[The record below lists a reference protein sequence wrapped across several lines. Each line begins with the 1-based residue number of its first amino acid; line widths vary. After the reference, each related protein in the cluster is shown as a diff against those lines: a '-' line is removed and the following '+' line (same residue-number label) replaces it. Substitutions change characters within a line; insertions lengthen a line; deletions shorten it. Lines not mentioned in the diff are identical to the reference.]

1 MKAIVHQYEK
11 GLEGLEYK
19 FLPEISPNAGEVKVK
34 LKAAG
39 LNHRDLFIINNRK
52 EMDLPLVIGSDG
64 SGMVIEM
71 GEGVSNITLHTEVI
85 INPSIGWEHAT
96 EVPELPEV
104 LGGPKDGT
112 FAEYVIVPA
121 ENVVEKPAYLT
132 WEESGVLSLSA
143 LTAYR
148 ALFTKGRLKC
158 GEHVLI
164 PGIGGG
170 VATFAML
177 FAKAIGAKVSV
188 TSRVENKREL
198 AEKYGADISFNST
211 GNWEESLQGEKVD
224 LIIDSI
230 GPATFLKYFDVLKP
244 NGRIVNFGAS
254 SGDTIELP
262 LRALF
267 YNQIDIMGTSMGSRE
282 EFNEMIKFIEKYQIK
297 PIIDKVYSLE
307 EAISALSRM
316 EHGEQFG
323 NIVLQMN

>member
-1 MKAIVHQYEK
+1 MKAIVHQYK
-11 GLEGLEYK
+11 TGFDGVEYK
-19 FLPEISPNAGEVKVK
+19 ISPERTLNNGEVKVK
-34 LKAAG
+34 LKSAG
-39 LNHRDLFIINNRK
+39 LNHRDLFIMNNRK
-52 EMDLPLVIGSDG
+52 EMQLPLILGSDG
-64 SGMVIEM
+64 AGIVTEI
-71 GEGVSNITLHTEVI
+71 GEGVSNTLLHTEVI
-85 INPSIGWEHAT
+85 INPSIGWDNIT

-121 ENVVEKPAYLT
+121 ENVVEKPSYLT

-254 SGDTIELP
+254 SGDKIELP

-282 EFNEMIKFIEKYQIK
+282 EFNEMIKFIEKHQIK

-316 EHGEQFG
+316 DLGEQFG

>member
-39 LNHRDLFIINNRK
+39 LNHKDLFIINNRK

-254 SGDTIELP
+254 SGDKIELP

>member
-19 FLPEISPNAGEVKVK
+19 FSPEISPNAGEVKIK

-64 SGMVIEM
+64 SGMVIEI

-104 LGGPKDGT
+104 LGGPKGGT

-177 FAKAIGAKVSV
+177 FAKAIGAKVIV

-254 SGDTIELP
+254 SGDKIELP

-307 EAISALSRM
+307 EAIRALSRM

>member
-1 MKAIVHQYEK
+1 MKAIVHQYKK
-11 GLEGLEYK
+11 GVEGLEYK
-19 FLPEISPNAGEVKVK
+19 FSSETNPNAGEVKVK

-52 EMDLPLVIGSDG
+52 EMELPLVIGSDG
-64 SGMVIEM
+64 SGIVTEI
-71 GEGVSNITLHTEVI
+71 GEGVSNNLLNSEVI
-85 INPSIGWEHAT
+85 INPSIGWENIA
-96 EVPELPEV
+96 EVPDLPEV
-104 LGGPKDGT
+104 LGGPKNGT

-121 ENVVEKPAYLT
+121 ENVVAKPSYLT

-188 TSRVENKREL
+188 TSRVESKRKF
-198 AEKYGADISFNST
+198 AETYGAHFSFNSS
-211 GNWEESLQGEKVD
+211 GNWEESLRGEKVD

-230 GPATFLKYFDVLKP
+230 GPATFLQYFDVLKP

-254 SGDTIELP
+254 SGDKIELP

-282 EFNEMIKFIEKYQIK
+282 EFNEMIKFIEKYKIK
-297 PIIDKVYSLE
+297 PIIDKVYSLK
-307 EAISALSRM
+307 EAIQALSRM
-316 EHGEQFG
+316 EQSEQFG
-323 NIVLQMN
+323 NIALRME

>member
-1 MKAIVHQYEK
+1 MKAIVHQYKK
-11 GLEGLEYK
+11 GVEGLEYK
-19 FLPEISPNAGEVKVK
+19 FLSETNPNAGEVKVK

-64 SGMVIEM
+64 AGIVTEI
-71 GEGVSNITLHTEVI
+71 GEGVSADLLQTEVI
-85 INPSIGWEHAT
+85 INPSIGWDNIA

-121 ENVVEKPAYLT
+121 ENVVAKPSYLT

-148 ALFTKGRLKC
+148 ALFTKGRLKR

-177 FAKAIGAKVSV
+177 FARAIGAKVSV
-188 TSRVENKREL
+188 TSRVENKRKF
-198 AEKYGADISFNST
+198 AETYGADFSFNSS
-211 GNWEESLQGEKVD
+211 GNWEESLCERKVD

-230 GPATFLKYFDVLKP
+230 GPATFIKYFDVLNP

-254 SGDTIELP
+254 SGDKIELP

-282 EFNEMIKFIEKYQIK
+282 EFDEMIKFIEKYKIK
-297 PIIDKVYSLE
+297 PIMDKVYSLE
-307 EAISALSRM
+307 EAIQALRRM
-316 EHGEQFG
+316 EQGEQFG
-323 NIVLQMN
+323 NIALRMY

>member
-1 MKAIVHQYEK
+1 MKAIVHQYKK
-11 GLEGLEYK
+11 GIEGLEYK
-19 FLPEISPNAGEVKVK
+19 FSSETNPNAGEVKVK

-52 EMDLPLVIGSDG
+52 EMELPLVIGSDG
-64 SGMVIEM
+64 SGIVIEI
-71 GEGVSNITLHTEVI
+71 GEGVSNNLLNSEVI
-85 INPSIGWEHAT
+85 INPSIGWDNIA

-121 ENVVEKPAYLT
+121 ENVVAKPSYLT
-132 WEESGVLSLSA
+132 WDEAGVLSLSA

-177 FAKAIGAKVSV
+177 FAKAIGAKVIV
-188 TSRVENKREL
+188 TSRVATKRQL
-198 AEKYGADISFNST
+198 AEKYGADISFNSS
-211 GNWEESLQGEKVD
+211 GNWEESLRGEKVD

-230 GPATFLKYFDVLKP
+230 GPATFLQYFDVLKP

-254 SGDTIELP
+254 SGDKIELP

-282 EFNEMIKFIEKYQIK
+282 EFDEMITFIEKYKIK
-297 PIIDKVYSLE
+297 PIMDKVYSLE
-307 EAISALSRM
+307 EAIQALKRM
-316 EHGEQFG
+316 EQGEQFG
-323 NIVLQMN
+323 NIALSME

>member
-1 MKAIVHQYEK
+1 MKAIVQQYK
-11 GLEGLEYK
+11 AGFEGVEYK
-19 FLPEISPNAGEVKVK
+19 VLPEITPSAGEVKVK
-34 LKAAG
+34 LKSAG
-39 LNHRDLFIINNRK
+39 LNHRDLFIMNNRK
-52 EMDLPLVIGSDG
+52 EMQLPLILGSDG
-64 SGMVIEM
+64 AGIVTEI
-71 GEGVSNITLHTEVI
+71 GEGVSSTLLQNEVI
-85 INPSIGWEHAT
+85 INPSIGWDNIADI
-96 EVPELPEV
+96 PELPEV

-121 ENVVEKPAYLT
+121 ENVVEKPFYLT

-188 TSRVENKREL
+188 TSRIENKRKF
-198 AEKYGADISFNST
+198 AETYGADFTFNSS
-211 GNWEESLQGEKVD
+211 GNWEESLCGEKVD

-230 GPATFLKYFDVLKP
+230 GPATFLKYFAVLKP

-254 SGDTIELP
+254 SGDKIELP

-282 EFNEMIKFIEKYQIK
+282 EFNEMIHFIDSHKIK

-307 EAISALSRM
+307 ETIQALSRM
-316 EHGEQFG
+316 EKGEQFG
-323 NIVLQMN
+323 NIALRMY

>member
-1 MKAIVHQYEK
+1 MKAIIHQYKK

-19 FLPEISPNAGEVKVK
+19 ILSELTPNAGEVKVK

-52 EMDLPLVIGSDG
+52 EMDIPLVIGSDG
-64 SGMVIEM
+64 SGIVTEI
-71 GEGVSNITLHTEVI
+71 GEGVSNTSLHTEVI
-85 INPSIGWEHAT
+85 INPSIGWDSIAN
-96 EVPELPEV
+96 VPELPEV

-121 ENVVEKPAYLT
+121 ENVVEKPSYLT

-164 PGIGGG
+164 PGISGG
-170 VATFAML
+170 VATFSML

-188 TSRVENKREL
+188 TSRSENKRVI
-198 AEKYGADISFNST
+198 AEKYGADCSFNSS

-254 SGDTIELP
+254 SGEKIELP

-282 EFNEMIKFIEKYQIK
+282 EFNEMIQFIKKHKIK
-297 PIIDKVYSLE
+297 PIMDKSFSLE
-307 EAISALSRM
+307 EAVQALNRM
-316 EHGEQFG
+316 EQGEQFG
-323 NIVLQMN
+323 NIALRME

>member
-1 MKAIVHQYEK
+1 MKAIVHQNKK
-11 GLEGLEYK
+11 GLEGLKYK
-19 FLPEISPNAGEVKVK
+19 FSSEISPNAGEVKVK

-52 EMDLPLVIGSDG
+52 EMDIPLVIGSDG
-64 SGMVIEM
+64 SGIVTEI
-71 GEGVSNITLHTEVI
+71 GEGVSNVLLDTEVI
-85 INPSIGWEHAT
+85 INPSIGWENT
-96 EVPELPEV
+96 EVIPELPEV

-121 ENVVEKPAYLT
+121 ENVVEKPSYLT
-132 WEESGVLSLSA
+132 WEESGVVSLSA

-148 ALFTKGRLKC
+148 ALFTKGRLKS
-158 GEHVLI
+158 GDHVLI

-170 VATFAML
+170 VATFSML

-188 TSRVENKREL
+188 TSRIENKRKISE
-198 AEKYGADISFNST
+198 EYGADFSFNSS

-254 SGDTIELP
+254 SGDKIELP

-282 EFNEMIKFIEKYQIK
+282 EFNEMIKFIEKYKIK
-297 PIIDKVYSLE
+297 PIMDKIYSLE
-307 EAISALSRM
+307 EAIQALRRM
-316 EHGEQFG
+316 EQGEQFG
-323 NIVLQMN
+323 NIALRME

>member
-1 MKAIVHQYEK
+1 MKAIIHQYK
-11 GLEGLEYK
+11 TGFDGVQYK
-19 FLPEISPNAGEVKVK
+19 SAAERTPNAGEVKVK
-34 LKAAG
+34 VKSAG
-39 LNHRDLFIINNRK
+39 LNHRDLFIMNNRK
-52 EMDLPLVIGSDG
+52 EMEFSLVLGSDG
-64 SGMVIEM
+64 AGVVTEI
-71 GEGVSNITLHTEVI
+71 GESVSNNILHTEVI
-85 INPSIGWEHAT
+85 INPSIGWENAA
-96 EVPELPEV
+96 EVPALPEV

-121 ENVVEKPAYLT
+121 ENIVRKPSYLT

-188 TSRVENKREL
+188 TWRIESKRKI
-198 AEKYGADISFNST
+198 AEKYGADFSFNSS

-230 GPATFLKYFDVLKP
+230 GPATFLKYFDVIKQ

-254 SGDTIELP
+254 SGDKIELP

-282 EFNEMIKFIEKYQIK
+282 EFNEMILFIEKHKIK

-307 EAISALSRM
+307 GAVQALSRM
-316 EHGEQFG
+316 EQGEQFG
-323 NIVLQMN
+323 NIALRMY

>member
-1 MKAIVHQYEK
+1 MKAIVHQDKK
-11 GLEGLEYK
+11 GIEGLEYK
-19 FLPEISPNAGEVKVK
+19 FSSETNPNAGEVKVK

-52 EMDLPLVIGSDG
+52 EMELPLVIGSDG
-64 SGMVIEM
+64 SGIVTEV
-71 GEGVSNITLHTEVI
+71 GEGVSNNLLNSEVI
-85 INPSIGWEHAT
+85 INPSIGWNNIA

-121 ENVVEKPAYLT
+121 ENVVAKPSYLT
-132 WEESGVLSLSA
+132 WDEAGVLSLSA

-170 VATFAML
+170 
-177 FAKAIGAKVSV
+177 
-188 TSRVENKREL
+188 
-198 AEKYGADISFNST
+198 
-211 GNWEESLQGEKVD
+211 
-224 LIIDSI
+224 
-230 GPATFLKYFDVLKP
+230 PATFLQYFDVLKP

-254 SGDTIELP
+254 SGDKIELP

-267 YNQIDIMGTSMGSRE
+267 YNQIDIMGTSMGSRK
-282 EFNEMIKFIEKYQIK
+282 EFNEMINFIENYKIK
-297 PIIDKVYSLE
+297 P
-307 EAISALSRM
+307 
-316 EHGEQFG
+316 
-323 NIVLQMN
+323 

>member
-1 MKAIVHQYEK
+1 MKAIVHQYKK
-11 GLEGLEYK
+11 GIEGLEYK
-19 FLPEISPNAGEVKVK
+19 FSSETNPNAGEVKVK

-52 EMDLPLVIGSDG
+52 EMELPLVIGSDG
-64 SGMVIEM
+64 SGIVTEI
-71 GEGVSNITLHTEVI
+71 GEGVSNNLLNSEVI
-85 INPSIGWEHAT
+85 INPSIGWNNIA

-121 ENVVEKPAYLT
+121 ENVVAKPSYLT
-132 WEESGVLSLSA
+132 WDEAGVLSLSA

-177 FAKAIGAKVSV
+177 FAKAIGAKVIV
-188 TSRVENKREL
+188 TSRVEAKRQF
-198 AEKYGADISFNST
+198 AEKYGADISFNSS
-211 GNWEESLQGEKVD
+211 GNWEESLRGEKVD

-230 GPATFLKYFDVLKP
+230 GPATFLQYFDVLKP

-254 SGDTIELP
+254 SGDKIELP

-282 EFNEMIKFIEKYQIK
+282 EFNEMIKFIEKYKIK
-297 PIIDKVYSLE
+297 PIMDKVYSLE
-307 EAISALSRM
+307 EAIQALSRM
-316 EHGEQFG
+316 EQGEQFG
-323 NIVLQMN
+323 NIALRM

>member
-1 MKAIVHQYEK
+1 MKAIVHQYKTGFDGVEFK
-11 GLEGLEYK
+11 VSSEVT
-19 FLPEISPNAGEVKVK
+19 PNAGEVKVK
-34 LKAAG
+34 LKSAG
-39 LNHRDLFIINNRK
+39 LNHRDLFIMNNRK
-52 EMDLPLVIGSDG
+52 EMALPLVLGSDG
-64 SGMVIEM
+64 AGVVTEI
-71 GEGVSNITLHTEVI
+71 GEGVSNNILHTEVI
-85 INPSIGWEHAT
+85 MNPSIGWENAA
-96 EVPELPEV
+96 EVPALPEV

-121 ENVVEKPAYLT
+121 ENVVEKPSYLT
-132 WEESGVLSLSA
+132 WEEAGVLSLSA

-188 TSRVENKREL
+188 TSRIENKRKT
-198 AEKYGADISFNST
+198 AETYGADFSFNSA

-230 GPATFLKYFDVLKP
+230 GPATFFKYFDVLKP

-254 SGDTIELP
+254 SGDKIELP

-282 EFNEMIKFIEKYQIK
+282 EFNEMIKFIERHKII

-307 EAISALSRM
+307 EAIQALSRM
-316 EHGEQFG
+316 EQGEQFG
-323 NIVLQMN
+323 NIALRMY

>member
-1 MKAIVHQYEK
+1 MKAIVHQYKK
-11 GLEGLEYK
+11 GVEGLEYK
-19 FLPEISPNAGEVKVK
+19 FSSETNPNAGEVKVK

-52 EMDLPLVIGSDG
+52 EMELPLVIGSDG
-64 SGMVIEM
+64 SGIVTEI
-71 GEGVSNITLHTEVI
+71 GEGVSNNLLNSEVI
-85 INPSIGWEHAT
+85 INPSIGWENIA
-96 EVPELPEV
+96 EVPDLPEV
-104 LGGPKDGT
+104 LGGPKNGT

-121 ENVVEKPAYLT
+121 ENVVAKPSYLT

-188 TSRVENKREL
+188 TSRVESKRKF
-198 AEKYGADISFNST
+198 AETYGADFSFNSS
-211 GNWEESLQGEKVD
+211 GNWEESLRGEKVD

-230 GPATFLKYFDVLKP
+230 GPATFLQYFDVLKP

-254 SGDTIELP
+254 SGDKIELP

-282 EFNEMIKFIEKYQIK
+282 EFNEMIKFIEKYKIK
-297 PIIDKVYSLE
+297 PIIDKVYSLK
-307 EAISALSRM
+307 EAIQALS
-316 EHGEQFG
+316 
-323 NIVLQMN
+323 

>member
-19 FLPEISPNAGEVKVK
+19 FSPEISPNAGKVKIK

-64 SGMVIEM
+64 SGIVTEI

-198 AEKYGADISFNST
+198 AEKYGADISLNST

-282 EFNEMIKFIEKYQIK
+282 EFNEMIKFIEKHQIK

-316 EHGEQFG
+316 EIGEQFG

>member
-1 MKAIVHQYEK
+1 MKAIVHQYKK
-11 GLEGLEYK
+11 GVEGLEYK
-19 FLPEISPNAGEVKVK
+19 LSSETNPNAGEVKVK

-64 SGMVIEM
+64 SGIVTEI
-71 GEGVSNITLHTEVI
+71 GEGVSNKLLNNEVI
-85 INPSIGWEHAT
+85 INPSIGWDYIAEI
-96 EVPELPEV
+96 PELPEV

-121 ENVVEKPAYLT
+121 ENVVAKPSYLT

-148 ALFTKGRLKC
+148 ALFTKGRLKR

-188 TSRVENKREL
+188 TSRVENKRKL
-198 AEKYGADISFNST
+198 AETYGADFSFNSS
-211 GNWEESLQGEKVD
+211 GNWEESLCGEKVD

-230 GPATFLKYFDVLKP
+230 GPATFLKYFDVLKQ

-254 SGDTIELP
+254 SGDKIELP

-282 EFNEMIKFIEKYQIK
+282 EFNEMIRFIEKYKIK
-297 PIIDKVYSLE
+297 PIMDKVYSLE
-307 EAISALSRM
+307 EAIQALSRM
-316 EHGEQFG
+316 EQGEQFG
-323 NIVLQMN
+323 NIALRME